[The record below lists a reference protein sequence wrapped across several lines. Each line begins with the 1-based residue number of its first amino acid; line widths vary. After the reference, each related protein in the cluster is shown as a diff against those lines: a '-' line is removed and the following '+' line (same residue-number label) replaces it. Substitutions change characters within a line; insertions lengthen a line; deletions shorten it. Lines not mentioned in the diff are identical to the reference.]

1 MRTPTTILTAAA
13 AATVVAAVV
22 AAPVSAAPP
31 ADPVVTS
38 SATLPAIALSEV
50 QPGIGDDRGVHLG
63 GIGSG
68 LFHIDGDEYWT
79 VTDRGPN
86 GEVSVDGK
94 DRRTFVVP
102 EFTPALVRI
111 RVDGPTIT
119 VLETLPLTTPTGTPV
134 TGLSNLPR
142 DEKPYGADAAT
153 LLALN
158 PNGLDTEGVV
168 RTPDGHFWLVDEY
181 GPSIVEADA
190 QGHVVARH
198 VPAGLEDDYAAAGVA
213 YPVTGSLPAGLAD
226 RRGNRGFEDVALLPD
241 RHTLVVALQSSV
253 VVDGERDRTIT
264 ELLTFDT
271 ATRTVGH
278 EFGYQFDDP
287 STFAAGT
294 RGRDLKI
301 SALIPLS
308 QTRILVEERT
318 DTEARFHAVDLDPT
332 RALIT
337 SADKTLFANLAGVA
351 GVPGK
356 IEGAALDGDRLVLIS
371 DNDFGFDGT
380 RAYPAGQDVTG
391 SGVETVVVEV
401 EVGDDPFGSVDLS
414 EFDFGS

>member
-1 MRTPTTILTAAA
+1 MRTHTTMLTAAA
-13 AATVVAAVV
+13 AAVLAAVAA
-22 AAPVSAAPP
+22 APASAAPP
-31 ADPVVTS
+31 AAPIVKS
-38 SATLPAIALSEV
+38 SATLPATPLSDVQKQIA
-50 QPGIGDDRGVHLG
+50 DDRGVNLG

-68 LFHIDGDEYWT
+68 IFPIGGNEYWT

-86 GEVSVDGK
+86 GEVKVDGS

-111 RVDGPTIT
+111 RVVGDRIS
-119 VLETLPLTTPTGTPV
+119 VLETLPLTTPAGAPV

-142 DEKPYGADAAT
+142 DEKPYAADAAT
-153 LLALN
+153 PLPLN

-190 QGHVVARH
+190 KGRVVARH
-198 VPAGLEDDYAAAGVA
+198 VPAGLEDDYVAAGVA

-226 RRGNRGFEDVALLPD
+226 RKANRGFEDIALLPD
-241 RHTLVVALQSSV
+241 GHTVAVALQSSLV
-253 VVDGERDRTIT
+253 VSGDKDRTVT

-271 ATRTVGH
+271 ATRATVH

-308 QTRILVEERT
+308 QTRVLVEERT
-318 DTEARFHAVDLDPT
+318 DTEARFHAVDLDPG

-356 IEGAALDGDRLVLIS
+356 IEGAAMHGNRLILIS

-380 RAYPAGQDVTG
+380 RAYAAGEKVAD
-391 SGVETVVVEV
+391 SGIETVLVEV
-401 EVGDDPFGSVDLS
+401 NIDDGGGSSDLPFPVTPLS
-414 EFDFGS
+414 